1 MGKEKNSAAYRERL
15 KDLFLTSLKLGAFTF
30 GGGYAMFPLLQREYS
45 QNKGYFTD
53 EEMLD
58 MLAIAQSLPGMI
70 SINACIVIGYRLCS
84 VWGAI
89 AAVIGI
95 SLPSL
100 FVMSVISFFYVQF
113 SSNPYVIAA
122 LKGIR
127 IAVIGLLIQAV
138 IKLGKQGVKGIFG
151 WVMAI
156 TAFLFS
162 IFSNVHLIF
171 IILAGGIV
179 GILYTYI
186 LQTTQDPSEIRED
199 ADDE

>member
-1 MGKEKNSAAYRERL
+1 MSKGNKNSKYKNKL

-58 MLAIAQSLPGMI
+58 MLAVAQSLPGML
-70 SINACIVIGYRLCS
+70 SINACIIIGYRLCS
-84 VWGAI
+84 VPGAI
-89 AAVIGI
+89 AAVIGV

-100 FVMSVISFFYVQF
+100 IVMSIISFFYVQF
-113 SSNPYVIAA
+113 SSNEYVVAA
-122 LKGIR
+122 LKGVR
-127 IAVIGLLIQAV
+127 VAVIGLLIQAV
-138 IKLGKQGVKGIFG
+138 INLGKQGVKGIFG
-151 WVMAI
+151 WVLAV

-162 IFSNVHLIF
+162 MFSNLHLIF
-171 IILAGGIV
+171 IILAGGLV

-186 LQTTQDPSEIRED
+186 LQTTQDPLEQIESE
-199 ADDE
+199 DD

>member
-1 MGKEKNSAAYRERL
+1 MSKGNKNSKYKNKL

-58 MLAIAQSLPGMI
+58 MLAVAQSLPGML
-70 SINACIVIGYRLCS
+70 SINACIIIGYRLCS
-84 VWGAI
+84 VPGAI
-89 AAVIGI
+89 AAVIGV

-100 FVMSVISFFYVQF
+100 IVMSIISFFYVQF
-113 SSNPYVIAA
+113 SSNEYVVAA
-122 LKGIR
+122 LKGVR
-127 IAVIGLLIQAV
+127 VAVIGLLFQAV
-138 IKLGKQGVKGIFG
+138 LKLGKQGVKGIFG
-151 WVMAI
+151 WILAV

-162 IFSNVHLIF
+162 MFSNLHLIF
-171 IILAGGIV
+171 IILAGGLV

-186 LQTTQDPSEIRED
+186 LQTTQDPLEQIESE
-199 ADDE
+199 DD

>member
-1 MGKEKNSAAYRERL
+1 MENKKITTSYKYRL

-58 MLAIAQSLPGMI
+58 MLAVAQSLPGML
-70 SINACIVIGYRLCS
+70 SINACIIIGYRLCS
-84 VWGAI
+84 VPGAVL
-89 AAVIGI
+89 AVLGV

-100 FVMSVISFFYVQF
+100 IVMSVVSFFYIQF
-113 SSNPYVIAA
+113 SSNPYVTAA

-127 IAVIGLLIQAV
+127 VAVIGLLIQAV
-138 IKLGKQGVKGIFG
+138 IKLGKQGVKGTFG
-151 WVMAI
+151 WVLAI
-156 TAFLFS
+156 TAFIFS
-162 IFSNVHLIF
+162 MFSNVHLIF
-171 IILAGGIV
+171 IIIAGGIV

-186 LQTTQDPSEIRED
+186 LQTTKDPIEPNQEEED
-199 ADDE
+199 E